1 MNRLAAALF
10 VAVAALTAQV
20 AAASDFVVLESN
32 VASYAPGS
40 VIAGSQNV
48 QLDGSARIVMIAADG
63 STRSVSGPYAGA
75 ISDAGADAPGALERL
90 VASREEKNHV
100 VGAIRAPSWDQ

>member
-1 MNRLAAALF
+1 MNRLVAALF
-10 VAVAALTAQV
+10 VAAFGLSTQA

-40 VIAGSQNV
+40 VIPGNQNV
-48 QLDGSARIVMIAADG
+48 QLAGGARLVMIASDG
-63 STRSVSGPYAGA
+63 STRSVAGPYAGA
-75 ISDAGADAPGALERL
+75 IADAGADAPGALDRL

>member
-1 MNRLAAALF
+1 MNRLIAALF
-10 VAVAALTAQV
+10 VGVLGLMAQG

-32 VASYAPGS
+32 VANFAPGS
-40 VIAGSQNV
+40 VIPGAQKV
-48 QLDGSARIVMIAADG
+48 QLAGGARLVMIASDG
-63 STRSVSGPYAGA
+63 STRAVAGPYAGA
-75 ISDAGADAPGALERL
+75 IADAGAEAPGALERL